1 MSFALRAGT
10 MEASMAALVSE
21 LGYPWYVGMLA
32 DEDVATVRDVLVKV
46 GLHRA
51 EEERSRDPDSA
62 ETRSAAD
69 AEAAFHRSQRTPS
82 ATSLS
87 SAGDEPTTRAD
98 RLMFVSA
105 YLVSLGFA
113 ESHAGEISEE
123 VVSKYDDA
131 CVPRARVLSEDRLF
145 QFDTLDCNEEEKMP
159 SEDSESEEEQETRR
173 GPSEEERR
181 TVRAAIEASKA
192 RVASRRA
199 SRVSR
204 SSRDASPASARD
216 KQSRESSGRSMSL
229 EYAVV
234 SPPYPEGPR
243 TTPHRKGSNDSGL
256 SLHREDGSRE
266 EEDETERSTQERVR
280 RGAAGGV
287 YDPTFLRLVK
297 PLYDLHMGA
306 ENLGPMLYNLARFT
320 KPARILEVGAGYT
333 SAFLLQALNDNAAE
347 LETYRDLR
355 RSGLAVCGDAPWS
368 VDAFF
373 DREAGDGGG
382 RYRGDPDASE
392 DDRVSSGVLHCIDN
406 LAHEHT
412 TAHVVVETA
421 RKMRCGERLRLHEA
435 DAFDPDLPSTLEAGI
450 EFDMLW
456 IDLGAAHRIEAFFEA
471 WWPRVRAEGGMVI
484 VHSTLTNA
492 LSRGWLERMR
502 DLARAP
508 DAENPYGRFET
519 MSLLE
524 PHKMFQNS
532 VTMFQ
537 KRGGAFGRYDEP
549 VHTKFP

>member
-51 EEERSRDPDSA
+51 EEERSRDPDSDK
-62 ETRSAAD
+62 TRSAAD
-69 AEAAFHRSQRTPS
+69 AEAAFHRSQRSPS

-131 CVPRARVLSEDRLF
+131 CVPSARVLSADRLF
-145 QFDTLDCNEEEKMP
+145 QFDTLDRDEEEQMP
-159 SEDSESEEEQETRR
+159 SEASQSEKEQEPRR

-199 SRVSR
+199 SRVSH
-204 SSRDASPASARD
+204 SS
-216 KQSRESSGRSMSL
+216 QSRESSGRSMSL
-229 EYAVV
+229 DYAVV

-243 TTPHRKGSNDSGL
+243 TIPRRKSSNDSGL
-256 SLHREDGSRE
+256 SLRREDGSL
-266 EEDETERSTQERVR
+266 EEDETERSTEERVR

-287 YDPTFLRLVK
+287 CDPTFLRLVR

-537 KRGGAFGRYDEP
+537 KRGGALGRYDEP

>member
-1 MSFALRAGT
+1 
-10 MEASMAALVSE
+10 
-21 LGYPWYVGMLA
+21 
-32 DEDVATVRDVLVKV
+32 
-46 GLHRA
+46 
-51 EEERSRDPDSA
+51 
-62 ETRSAAD
+62 
-69 AEAAFHRSQRTPS
+69 
-82 ATSLS
+82 
-87 SAGDEPTTRAD
+87 
-98 RLMFVSA
+98 
-105 YLVSLGFA
+105 
-113 ESHAGEISEE
+113 
-123 VVSKYDDA
+123 
-131 CVPRARVLSEDRLF
+131 
-145 QFDTLDCNEEEKMP
+145 
-159 SEDSESEEEQETRR
+159 
-173 GPSEEERR
+173 
-181 TVRAAIEASKA
+181 
-192 RVASRRA
+192 
-199 SRVSR
+199 
-204 SSRDASPASARD
+204 
-216 KQSRESSGRSMSL
+216 
-229 EYAVV
+229 
-234 SPPYPEGPR
+234 
-243 TTPHRKGSNDSGL
+243 
-256 SLHREDGSRE
+256 
-266 EEDETERSTQERVR
+266 VR

>member
-1 MSFALRAGT
+1 
-10 MEASMAALVSE
+10 
-21 LGYPWYVGMLA
+21 
-32 DEDVATVRDVLVKV
+32 
-46 GLHRA
+46 
-51 EEERSRDPDSA
+51 
-62 ETRSAAD
+62 
-69 AEAAFHRSQRTPS
+69 
-82 ATSLS
+82 
-87 SAGDEPTTRAD
+87 
-98 RLMFVSA
+98 
-105 YLVSLGFA
+105 
-113 ESHAGEISEE
+113 
-123 VVSKYDDA
+123 
-131 CVPRARVLSEDRLF
+131 
-145 QFDTLDCNEEEKMP
+145 
-159 SEDSESEEEQETRR
+159 
-173 GPSEEERR
+173 
-181 TVRAAIEASKA
+181 
-192 RVASRRA
+192 
-199 SRVSR
+199 
-204 SSRDASPASARD
+204 
-216 KQSRESSGRSMSL
+216 
-229 EYAVV
+229 
-234 SPPYPEGPR
+234 
-243 TTPHRKGSNDSGL
+243 
-256 SLHREDGSRE
+256 
-266 EEDETERSTQERVR
+266 
-280 RGAAGGV
+280 
-287 YDPTFLRLVK
+287 
-297 PLYDLHMGA
+297 
-306 ENLGPMLYNLARFT
+306 MLYNLARFT

-456 IDLGAAHRIEAFFEA
+456 IDLGAAHRIEGFFEA

-508 DAENPYGRFET
+508 DTKNPYGRFET

>member
-1 MSFALRAGT
+1 

-62 ETRSAAD
+62 KTRSAAD
-69 AEAAFHRSQRTPS
+69 AEAAFHRSQRSPS

-123 VVSKYDDA
+123 VVSKHDDA

-159 SEDSESEEEQETRR
+159 SEDSESEEEQEPRR

-192 RVASRRA
+192 RVAKSRRA

-204 SSRDASPASARD
+204 SSRDASPASTRE

-229 EYAVV
+229 DYAVV
-234 SPPYPEGPR
+234 SPPYPNGPR
-243 TTPHRKGSNDSGL
+243 TIPHRKGSNDSSL
-256 SLHREDGSRE
+256 SLRREDGSLD
-266 EEDETERSTQERVR
+266 EDEFDASSTQERVR

-368 VDAFF
+368 VEAFF

-382 RYRGDPDASE
+382 RYNAGKTDVSE
-392 DDRVSSGVLHCIDN
+392 YDRVTSGVLHCIDN

-412 TAHVVVETA
+412 TAHVVMETA

-456 IDLGAAHRIEAFFEA
+456 IDLGAAHRIEGFFEA

-508 DAENPYGRFET
+508 DTKNPYGRFET